1 MGYITKRY
9 LVLKNIFFVLLIALN
24 IGPLLGTLIYSLSNG
39 DFEAKTKVTLSVIFI
54 FVLFITIV
62 NLISKWHLR
71 TPMWVIIFILMYL
84 LANLKPILLIIG
96 ICTIVDELLVTPLY
110 KHFKE
115 KYKWNKNYD
124 IRVETDGKLKARTTE
139 HATNTTST

>member
-9 LVLKNIFFVLLIALN
+9 FILKNIFFVLLVALN
-24 IGPLLGTLIYSLSNG
+24 IGPLIGTLIYSLVNG
-39 DFEAKTKVTLSVIFI
+39 EFEPKTKVTLSVIFI
-54 FVLFITIV
+54 FVLFITII

-84 LANLKPILLIIG
+84 LTNLQPILLIIG

-110 KHFKE
+110 KHFRE